1 MSAHRIKIKTSRKA
15 RQQAA
20 SASNSASTFSAPQRH
35 NIDGFRSHPDEPEC
49 PPVLDFTTNPTE
61 AEMQANLEAFDRYTL
76 ACFPHASPYL
86 TAALKSD
93 AAKSAP
99 AHSLTSTAAAAAPT
113 PVPAAPTPAPTL
125 PAPGQSTGPRTLAGK
140 SHSSHNALKHGLT
153 MPAGPSMTFLPHEDT
168 DAHTLLL
175 FQFNQQF
182 VPMTGAETE
191 IVREIVD
198 ALWLARRARDLQT
211 SALETS
217 DLHALSLYLRYETA
231 HQRAHNAA
239 IKTLLVLQ
247 KDRRQRNQNHKE
259 WDEPLLWG
267 DLNFIS
273 TGGSASAM
281 SSAPT
286 AATTSESTTASDSSF
301 RNSDFKPQYEMHSNP
316 NATQTVSGNKI
327 EEAKVAA

>member
-1 MSAHRIKIKTSRKA
+1 MSAHRIKIKLSRKA

-20 SASNSASTFSAPQRH
+20 AASNSASSSPAPQPH
-35 NIDGFRSHPDEPEC
+35 HIEDFTGDSDEPVC
-49 PPVLDFTTNPTE
+49 PPTLHYSTNSTE
-61 AEMQANLEAFDRYTL
+61 AEMQADNDAFESYTH
-76 ACFPHASPYL
+76 ACFPKAFAHL
-86 TAALKSD
+86 TAAPP
-93 AAKSAP
+93 AP
-99 AHSLTSTAAAAAPT
+99 AP
-113 PVPAAPTPAPTL
+113 PPTL
-125 PAPGQSTGPRTLAGK
+125 PTPGQSTGPRTPSGK
-140 SHSSHNALKHGLT
+140 AHSSHNAHKHGLT

-175 FQFNQQF
+175 LQFNQQF